1 MKAWPAAEAE
11 KLIDKNDIGNS
22 AVDRSRQISGV
33 APCGH
38 GSDKNCIYAAEELKQ
53 NLKHC
58 KQLRKLYLQT
68 ERLKKKML
76 HAINQISL

>member
-1 MKAWPAAEAE
+1 VE
-11 KLIDKNDIGNS
+11 S
-22 AVDRSRQISGV
+22 

-38 GSDKNCIYAAEELKQ
+38 RSDKNRIYATMELRQ

-68 ERLKKKML
+68 EKQKKKML
-76 HAINQISL
+76 QQLTNGKPKNWKIYNHG